1 MQHMKTCL
9 KIALVALPSLLLTL
23 PTAQAQKKPAKQTQ
37 GTFADGIAAVVNTE
51 VITMREL
58 NKRMATMRI
67 SGNNTQAREQVLQN
81 LIDERLMNIHATEL
95 GINVTNQRMDEV
107 LQNIAAQNNLSVDG
121 LRAAAKQHNLNWDDY
136 VTDLRNQ
143 VKMEELRSRV
153 VQSRVNVTEYDV
165 DAFLAQNPTGM
176 YPDHKGTLVQQA
188 PRTEQRVV
196 VERSFDPKAIA
207 LQHIFIRVPDG
218 SNDEMVAAAR
228 KKANEA
234 LAKIRR
240 GQSFAAVARE
250 YSEGPEAANGGDLGI
265 RMNEDWPS
273 LFISQT
279 RRVRDGGTTSV
290 FKAPNGFHIL
300 RVVERRGVINEQR
313 RTVNVQVATPPSYQL
328 SPREQA
334 ARQTG
339 PVDVTESHVRHI
351 LVRITPVFSDQQ
363 AQQRITQA
371 YQRLQA
377 GEAFADVAMKES
389 QDSSAPLGGDIG
401 WVTPGQADPAFE
413 AAVNNLQVGQ
423 ISQPI
428 RSAFGW
434 HIIEVLDRRTQD
446 KQTEIRRGLARETL
460 YAEQANNVLNDWL
473 MQLRSQSY
481 IDNRLTGQ
489 KAR

>member
-1 MQHMKTCL
+1 MRNTKLWL
-9 KIALVALPSLLLTL
+9 KVALLAVPSLMLTL
-23 PTAQAQKKPAKQTQ
+23 PQAQAQQKRTKQTQ

-58 NKRMATMRI
+58 NNRITAMRI
-67 SGNNTQAREQVLQN
+67 SGNQGAREQVLQN
-81 LIDERLMNIHATEL
+81 LIDERLMNIHADEL
-95 GINVTNQRMDEV
+95 GINVTNQRLDEV

-121 LRAAAKQHNLNWDDY
+121 LRQAAKQHKMNWDDY
-136 VTDLRNQ
+136 ISNLRNQ
-143 VKMEELRSRV
+143 IKMEDLRSRV
-153 VQSRVNVTEYDV
+153 VQTRVNVTEYDV

-176 YPDHKGTLVQQA
+176 YPEHKGRLVASA
-188 PRTEQRVV
+188 PVTEQRVV

-218 SNDEMVAAAR
+218 SSDEVVEAAR

-240 GQSFAAVARE
+240 GQSFAAVAKQ
-250 YSEGPEAANGGDLGI
+250 YSDAPEAANGGDLGI

-273 LFISQT
+273 LFMNAT

-313 RTVNVQVATPPSYQL
+313 RTVNVQVERPPQYQL
-328 SPREQA
+328 SPQEQA

-339 PVDVTESHVRHI
+339 PVNVTESHVRHI

-363 AQQRITQA
+363 AQQRINQV

-377 GEAFADVAMKES
+377 GEPFADVAMQES

-413 AAVNNLQVGQ
+413 AATNSLQPGQ
-423 ISQPI
+423 ISQPV

-434 HIIEVLDRRTQD
+434 HIIEVLDRRTED
-446 KQTEIRRGLARETL
+446 KQSDIRRNLARETL
-460 YAEQANNVLNDWL
+460 YQEQANNVLNDWL
-473 MQLRSQSY
+473 LQLRSQSY
-481 IDNRLTGQ
+481 IDNRLSGEKT
-489 KAR
+489 R